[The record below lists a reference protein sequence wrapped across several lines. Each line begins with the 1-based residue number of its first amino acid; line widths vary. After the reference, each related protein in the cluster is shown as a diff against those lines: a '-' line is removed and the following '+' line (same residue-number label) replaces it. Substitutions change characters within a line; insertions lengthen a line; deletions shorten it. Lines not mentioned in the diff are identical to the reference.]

1 VRRLKSEYDAL
12 PQRCLVR
19 CSRGKGLDRDSPVLL
34 IRMETTRAKS
44 LWQAADMRP
53 EPEKNKKREEI
64 VVAMKCVARV
74 WVISNISIL
83 TNVGARRAWGNAP
96 SDKVLSRV
104 LSFGVA
110 GYSLQPCR
118 GTDE

>member
-1 VRRLKSEYDAL
+1 MKKSASFE
-12 PQRCLVR
+12 
-19 CSRGKGLDRDSPVLL
+19 SR
-34 IRMETTRAKS
+34 
-44 LWQAADMRP
+44 
-53 EPEKNKKREEI
+53 I